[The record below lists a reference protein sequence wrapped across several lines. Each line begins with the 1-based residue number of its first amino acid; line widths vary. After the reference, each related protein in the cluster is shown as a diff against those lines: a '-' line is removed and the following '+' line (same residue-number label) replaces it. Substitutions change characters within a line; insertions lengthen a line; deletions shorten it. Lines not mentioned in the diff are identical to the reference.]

1 MRPLSYL
8 KTKIV
13 PAGIRPLT
21 ILYGLF
27 RQITLELSLQTEMQM
42 YLGLFEKEIHSW
54 IEALTRNIATA
65 IDAGAAYGEYTVF
78 FLMKTNADAVY
89 AFEPGTDLHGRLRK
103 NLQLNSLNGSN
114 RLKLFSHCLGSATS
128 EGVMSLDSL
137 LSEISFPCFI
147 KVDVDGE
154 EEEILK
160 GAERLNQRKGVRWLI
175 ETHSHNLEVA
185 CETRLRRA
193 NFKTVIIPNAWWRA
207 VLPELRPVRHNR
219 WLAAWNDDAMQRH
232 GSISDVYRTFAD
244 DYDHPG
250 AKLCSS
256 ISANLGKP
264 FGNNPVNSLS

>member
-8 KTKIV
+8 KKKIV

-21 ILYGLF
+21 ILYGPF

-54 IEALTRNIATA
+54 TEALTCNIATA

-89 AFEPGTDLHGRLRK
+89 AFEPGTDLHGRLRN
-103 NLQLNSLNGSN
+103 NLQLNSLKGSN
-114 RLKLFSHCLGSATS
+114 RLKLFSHCLGSTVS

-137 LSEISFPCFI
+137 LPEIGFPCFI

-160 GAERLNQRKGVRWLI
+160 GAERLNQRQGVRWLI
-175 ETHSHNLEVA
+175 ETHSHNLEIA
-185 CETRLRRA
+185 
-193 NFKTVIIPNAWWRA
+193 
-207 VLPELRPVRHNR
+207 
-219 WLAAWNDDAMQRH
+219 
-232 GSISDVYRTFAD
+232 
-244 DYDHPG
+244 
-250 AKLCSS
+250 
-256 ISANLGKP
+256 
-264 FGNNPVNSLS
+264 

>member
-13 PAGIRPLT
+13 PSGIRPLT
-21 ILYGLF
+21 IPFGPF
-27 RQITLELSLQTEMQM
+27 RKITLELSLQTEMQM
-42 YLGLFEKEIHSW
+42 YLGLFEKETHSW
-54 IEALTRNIATA
+54 IEALTCNIATA

-89 AFEPGTDLHGRLRK
+89 AFEPGTDLHGRLRT
-103 NLQLNSLNGSN
+103 NLQLNSLKGTN
-114 RLKLFSHCLGSATS
+114 RLKLFSQCLGSTAS

-137 LSEISFPCFI
+137 LPEISFPCFI

-160 GAERLNQRKGVRWLI
+160 GAERLNQREGVHWLI
-175 ETHSHNLEVA
+175 ETHSHNLEIA

-207 VLPELRPVRHNR
+207 VLPELRPFRHNR
-219 WLAAWNDDAMQRH
+219 WLAAWNDDAVQSH
-232 GSISDVYRTFAD
+232 G
-244 DYDHPG
+244 
-250 AKLCSS
+250 
-256 ISANLGKP
+256 
-264 FGNNPVNSLS
+264 